1 MDRKDFKSLHLDSL
15 PLESPLAVTLKA
27 LFCHVSGLL
36 IEQNDWAYIRSQVV
50 SACVAT
56 WENLET
62 ACLNY
67 EINARNFKFFEKVEF
82 IEQSDKSFNLYHL
95 SKKTKQKAET
105 LTLTKKISQQL
116 MY

>member
-67 EINARNFKFFEKVEF
+67 EINARNL
-82 IEQSDKSFNLYHL
+82 KS
-95 SKKTKQKAET
+95 
-105 LTLTKKISQQL
+105 
-116 MY
+116 